1 MLGVCYY
8 PEHWPEDWWAV
19 DARRMRELGIAYVRI
34 GEFAWSHYEPRRAEF
49 AWGWL
54 DRAMETLGSAGLKIV
69 LGTPTATPPKWL
81 MDEFPEIAPIDE
93 QGRPRGFGSRR
104 HYTFSSQA
112 YWRESARIIE
122 ALAQRYG
129 QHPALVGWQT
139 DNEYGCH
146 NTVLSWGAEDL
157 KAFRIWLR
165 HNYQTPERLNE
176 AWGSVFWSMEV
187 QSFDEVALP
196 NLTVTEPNPAARLD
210 YWRFQSQQ
218 VAAYDRMQC
227 EIIRRHSPGR
237 WITHNF
243 MGFFND
249 FDHWQVG
256 EHLDFAAWDSY
267 PIGFAEHFP
276 FADPERQ
283 RWQDTSHPDIAP
295 FHHDL
300 YRGVG
305 RGASG

>member
-1 MLGVCYY
+1 
-8 PEHWPEDWWAV
+8 
-19 DARRMRELGIAYVRI
+19 
-34 GEFAWSHYEPRRAEF
+34 
-49 AWGWL
+49 
-54 DRAMETLGSAGLKIV
+54 
-69 LGTPTATPPKWL
+69 
-81 MDEFPEIAPIDE
+81 
-93 QGRPRGFGSRR
+93 
-104 HYTFSSQA
+104 
-112 YWRESARIIE
+112 
-122 ALAQRYG
+122 
-129 QHPALVGWQT
+129 
-139 DNEYGCH
+139 
-146 NTVLSWGAEDL
+146 
-157 KAFRIWLR
+157 
-165 HNYQTPERLNE
+165 
-176 AWGSVFWSMEV
+176 
-187 QSFDEVALP
+187 
-196 NLTVTEPNPAARLD
+196 
-210 YWRFQSQQ
+210 

-256 EHLDFAAWDSY
+256 DHLDFAAWDSY

-305 RGASG
+305 RGRSG